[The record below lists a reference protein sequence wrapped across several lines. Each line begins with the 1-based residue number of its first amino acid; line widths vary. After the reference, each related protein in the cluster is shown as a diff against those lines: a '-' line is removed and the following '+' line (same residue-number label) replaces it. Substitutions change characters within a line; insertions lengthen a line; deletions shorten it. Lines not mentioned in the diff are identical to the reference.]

1 MVLYY
6 LLLTFTSPFIPSPL
20 PTIQSI
26 FMFRIWWMGK
36 VYWGHFAYDGY
47 LNITGK
53 KSACCQVSHIAH
65 WICHPHVKPIWE
77 VKWLKKFYNMWVKSY
92 GCNLIFFFAKNVVL
106 PTIEKGYKCV
116 WVISWEFIIHY
127 VRYECMMYIKSLK
140 ALINRRSK
148 MPWKVY
154 WPRWFTL
161 VTTI

>member
-1 MVLYY
+1 M
-6 LLLTFTSPFIPSPL
+6 
-20 PTIQSI
+20 
-26 FMFRIWWMGK
+26 
-36 VYWGHFAYDGY
+36 
-47 LNITGK
+47 
-53 KSACCQVSHIAH
+53 SHIAH

-106 PTIEKGYKCV
+106 PIIEKGYKCV

-140 ALINRRSK
+140 AVINRRSK

-154 WPRWFTL
+154 WPRWSTTF
-161 VTTI
+161 TTIEMIKVVQFCLGEGRKMDDLSWYFPLNCLLYQWYSS